1 MIDFLKKS
9 SNQANWDL
17 KILSQKKVISSEGEL
32 FKRPSLEDL
41 PSKLIERTPKYRD
54 HILQELQKES
64 LYHKPNELTAVLKVL
79 LSKGNPEKK
88 AGLIKALLDNFLKN
102 I

>member
-9 SNQANWDL
+9 SNQASWDL
-17 KILSQKKVISSEGEL
+17 KILPQKKDISPKVEL

-41 PSKLIERTPKYRD
+41 PSILIECSAKSRD
-54 HILQELQKES
+54 HILQELQKEC
-64 LYHKPNELTAVLKVL
+64 LYHKPNELTAVLNVL
-79 LSKGNPEKK
+79 VSKGNPEQK
-88 AGLIKALLDNFLKN
+88 AGLIKALLDNFFRN